1 MKRGTPGHPKFLDLQ
16 SALDL
21 GHFATLG
28 ILEAIRHFAAEYA
41 HDGALGRF
49 SNRLIAIK
57 IEWTGDPD
65 KLVKALVQTR
75 WLDEHPEHRLL
86 VHDWPDHCEDTVH
99 RRIARARSLF
109 ANGQLPKTSG
119 LGVAERKTIEADLAR
134 LYPDAWSRVSTSA
147 ARLRPQAI
155 KIKEP
160 EQATREPAR
169 DAQAAAAEP
178 AGTTG
183 RARAA
188 RSRGSR
194 PGSGTRG
201 GLNVTVQDLTE
212 EAACHALYQ
221 KAHALGLVHE
231 RRGDGVLVPRPRS
244 VACEQAFFTLARYC
258 VRAPRVK
265 DACALFVA
273 KLRRAE
279 WAGDESDQAWAL
291 ERLRVLHGSPLD
303 GWGLRADR
311 GPARPASPT
320 RRSTLSRARLCAC
333 AQSAATKRPRRCSS
347 SAARR
352 RARRA
357 PKSSVSRVL
366 RRPRRWS
373 ATRSECSTRARAP
386 FGRSRVAAMSAGRR
400 PVQHASPPPPTRHCG
415 TDRQHPRQRTAHT

>member
-1 MKRGTPGHPKFLDLQ
+1 LGWLPCSNNEGT
-16 SALDL
+16 
-21 GHFATLG
+21 
-28 ILEAIRHFAAEYA
+28 
-41 HDGALGRF
+41 
-49 SNRLIAIK
+49 
-57 IEWTGDPD
+57 
-65 KLVKALVQTR
+65 
-75 WLDEHPEHRLL
+75 
-86 VHDWPDHCEDTVH
+86 
-99 RRIARARSLF
+99 
-109 ANGQLPKTSG
+109 
-119 LGVAERKTIEADLAR
+119 
-134 LYPDAWSRVSTSA
+134 ST
-147 ARLRPQAI
+147 
-155 KIKEP
+155 
-160 EQATREPAR
+160 
-169 DAQAAAAEP
+169 AEP

-303 GWGLRADR
+303 GVAESLASRPALASAGRSVPGETREPDSPLDALSSSALRVRAER
-311 GPARPASPT
+311 GDEAAAALLVERSAASSSARAEVERLARPA
-320 RRSTLSRARLCAC
+320 
-333 AQSAATKRPRRCSS
+333 
-347 SAARR
+347 
-352 RARRA
+352 
-357 PKSSVSRVL
+357 
-366 RRPRRWS
+366 
-373 ATRSECSTRARAP
+373 
-386 FGRSRVAAMSAGRR
+386 
-400 PVQHASPPPPTRHCG
+400 PPAEVVG
-415 TDRQHPRQRTAHT
+415 NA